1 MRGSRPRATPR
12 PTARTALTAA
22 RTPSAAATCR
32 RAPERRAPLAQ
43 RVGGARRWSHRFIG
57 SCCDQHR
64 GLPWRPRPFGAAQ
77 ASAHTQRCGCMRN
90 PATGERGAQRIC
102 VYGTS
107 SAPGSIAHIRW
118 PQARAADA
126 GASSRRAAAW
136 HARAAARRRRCGQ
149 ARAPPARGRCPPRV
163 RAGTSGLSV
172 PGARAPRS
180 GFERGARA
188 TARVGRRPARRCL
201 LVAAVCRRLPARRV
215 LRCPAVLLAAACL
228 LVACRLA
235 ARRRLPLP
243 ACFRARARRPSPR
256 CPPAPC
262 AGSLPFLPRAVPP
275 PLAGSFLPLLPP
287 PPQEPIPSPFCQARK
302 VPGRLS
308 DILLV
313 TMGPN

>member
-22 RTPSAAATCR
+22 QTPSAAATCR

-64 GLPWRPRPFGAAQ
+64 GLPWRPRPLGAAQ

-136 HARAAARRRRCGQ
+136 HAHAAARRRRCGQ

-163 RAGTSGLSV
+163 RAGTSGLGV

-180 GFERGARA
+180 GFDPPVPTPFLARCWVVLRPAPRPPVAPAPSRRGAGFGA
-188 TARVGRRPARRCL
+188 HSTL
-201 LVAAVCRRLPARRV
+201 WLPAQ
-215 LRCPAVLLAAACL
+215 
-228 LVACRLA
+228 
-235 ARRRLPLP
+235 
-243 ACFRARARRPSPR
+243 PSY
-256 CPPAPC
+256 
-262 AGSLPFLPRAVPP
+262 G
-275 PLAGSFLPLLPP
+275 
-287 PPQEPIPSPFCQARK
+287 
-302 VPGRLS
+302 
-308 DILLV
+308 
-313 TMGPN
+313 